1 LTRSTV
7 TLVFRTV
14 LSCIV
19 IAGLFTLI
27 WVFMSKNIPLDQD
40 RKEIL
45 LVLFGAV
52 SAGFGQVLT
61 FWFGSSQGSADKS
74 ASRGETT

>member
-1 LTRSTV
+1 MTRSTV
-7 TLVFRTV
+7 TLIFRTL

-19 IAGLFTLI
+19 ISGLFTLI
-27 WVFMSKNIPLDQD
+27 WVFMAKSIELDQD
-40 RKEIL
+40 RKEVL

-74 ASRGETT
+74 AKGGEV

>member
-1 LTRSTV
+1 MTRATV

-19 IAGLFTLI
+19 IAGLFALI
-27 WVFMSKNIPLDQD
+27 WVFMATDIKLDQD
-40 RKEIL
+40 RKEVL

-52 SAGFGQVLT
+52 SAGFGQVMT
-61 FWFGSSQGSADKS
+61 FWYGSSQGSADKS
-74 ASRGETT
+74 AGRGEV